1 MKETLFR
8 RAGSLLVGL
17 CLLVAAAP
25 VMVVKT
31 SLLIWISPRSL

>member
-1 MKETLFR
+1 MPFTPKQLMAT
-8 RAGSLLVGL
+8 
-17 CLLVAAAP
+17 AP

>member
-17 CLLVAAAP
+17 CLLATAP